1 MLSYYN
7 PRFNEVER
15 GVYWFH
21 VVRPSVRP
29 SVDKTVSAL
38 YLPQYW
44 SDPFHICTCYQ
55 ATSEGVSRV
64 RVIAK
69 FEILANFSNL

>member
-1 MLSYYN
+1 MIYYTV
-7 PRFNEVER
+7 RFNEVEKGGILVSR
-15 GVYWFH
+15 
-21 VVRPSVRP
+21 RPSICPSVRP
-29 SVDKTVSAL
+29 SLDKTVAAL

-44 SDPFHICTCYQ
+44 LDAFHICTSYQ

-69 FEILANFSNL
+69 F